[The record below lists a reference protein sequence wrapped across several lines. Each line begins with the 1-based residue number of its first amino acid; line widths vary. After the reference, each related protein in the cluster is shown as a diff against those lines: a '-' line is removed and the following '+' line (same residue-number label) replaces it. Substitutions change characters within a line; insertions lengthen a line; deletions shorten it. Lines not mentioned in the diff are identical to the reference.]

1 MHWFEGSKIYRIF
14 HVLFAYRQECNRV
27 HGSHFPLR
35 KVWEGVNTLGL
46 VFWPGI
52 YATNISGLE
61 QCYFCYIYHL
71 CMAWE
76 NIEIWAE
83 PHHKPSRTKWSNR
96 RFEQETQGRRLRH
109 MEYQPWPTHSSS
121 PKSTRYSAECTWG
134 VCLVGRLLRRVC
146 SSFFDTPINNWLATG
161 QNPGSMVSSKIVG
174 I

>member
-1 MHWFEGSKIYRIF
+1 MHWFEGSTIYRIF

-35 KVWEGVNTLGL
+35 KVWEGVNTLGR

-52 YATNISGLE
+52 YATNLPSMHGMGK
-61 QCYFCYIYHL
+61 HRKT
-71 CMAWE
+71 
-76 NIEIWAE
+76 WAT
-83 PHHKPSRTKWSNR
+83 PQTITDQVINFR
-96 RFEQETQGRRLRH
+96 RFEQETQGRRLRN
-109 MEYQPWPTHSSS
+109 MEYQPLPTHSSS

-134 VCLVGRLLRRVC
+134 VCLVGCLLRRVC

-161 QNPGSMVSSKIVG
+161 QNPGSMVSSKIAG